1 MNWRY
6 KALLQALFATL
17 PGGQELNYCF
27 RRYVTKTVPASPA
40 VISMDYGFAAEH
52 IAAFRKH
59 GLVPIDDALF
69 FEFGVGWDLTIPLS
83 FYSLGV
89 ERQIVTDLRPL
100 LKPDLV
106 ARTTSAFQDLA
117 LQPPVVRLPRPFS
130 GTTDGPELV
139 PLLRRHCG
147 IDYRAPFDARATG
160 FPSNYVNYITATKVV
175 SFIPPETFG
184 ENIKRMSP
192 RFAFRRAGRLL
203 IDYRDNDL
211 LQSADFE
218 LQLPSLFGL
227 RMGHFL

>member
-1 MNWRY
+1 MTPCSSSLEWDG
-6 KALLQALFATL
+6 T
-17 PGGQELNYCF
+17 
-27 RRYVTKTVPASPA
+27 SP
-40 VISMDYGFAAEH
+40 SRF
-52 IAAFRKH
+52 
-59 GLVPIDDALF
+59 
-69 FEFGVGWDLTIPLS
+69 S

-175 SFIPPETFG
+175 SFIPPETLVKTLSECHRVLRSDG
-184 ENIKRMSP
+184 LV
-192 RFAFRRAGRLL
+192 RLL
-203 IDYRDNDL
+203 IDYRDNN
-211 LQSADFE
+211 SYFNRRIFE